1 MIDLLLT
8 VLAYIF
14 SIALVTWIVS
24 LPFRLL
30 WNPLGDLVGTITA
43 ITTTVYFLVKA
54 IV

>member
-30 WNPLGDLVGTITA
+30 WKPLGDLVGTITT
-43 ITTTVYFLVKA
+43 ITTTIYLLAKA